1 MKDFISYLVQ
11 QSHCEKVAI
20 TSELDDALSNLDHML
35 GGICADLQ
43 VAFEGPY
50 VGVETLKAHRLVV
63 RPHEWKIH
71 EPAWSMKICS
81 AAPQANYRAE
91 WAVQSAGRLRK
102 QVVVKALPDFFS
114 GFAKAIEAA
123 EKSELSSG
131 KRVIELAQR
140 FAA

>member
-11 QSHCEKVAI
+11 QSHSEKVAV
-20 TSELDDALSNLDHML
+20 TSALDDALANLDHML
-35 GGICADLQ
+35 SGICADLQ
-43 VAFEGPY
+43 VEFEGPY

-71 EPAWSMKICS
+71 EPSWSMKICS

-114 GFAKAIEAA
+114 GFAKVVEAA
-123 EKSELSSG
+123 GKAELPSG
-131 KRVIELAQR
+131 KRVLELAQR
-140 FAA
+140 FAV